1 MLDAGIITASYLTA
15 YVLQFQIFAR
25 KNSGALPVQTYM
37 SALLVIVP
45 GYLILYAAF
54 TLYPRSRQQAGL
66 TAQFRAEYSW
76 MRPMQP
82 S

>member
-45 GYLILYAAF
+45 GYLILYDAF
-54 TLYPRSRQQAGL
+54 KLYTPKRIQGRRLEAINIFL
-66 TAQFRAEYSW
+66 AN
-76 MRPMQP
+76 
-82 S
+82 